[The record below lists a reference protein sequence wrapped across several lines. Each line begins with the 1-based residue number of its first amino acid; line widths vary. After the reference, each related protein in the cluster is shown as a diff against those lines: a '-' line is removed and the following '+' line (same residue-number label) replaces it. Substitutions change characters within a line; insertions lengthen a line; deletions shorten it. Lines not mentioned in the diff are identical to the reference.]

1 MAGRTNLDK
10 LRERFLARQTQK
22 DNADLRWW
30 KPEIGKKYKLRI
42 LPPPDGG
49 ELWFKEYGVHYK
61 VYPDADNPTETCP
74 RLTKGSACPI
84 CEFVRGL
91 WRTGTDEDKSLARDI
106 GAKKRYVSNVV
117 IIGSDDVKT
126 PRLWAYGPMI
136 WDQIM
141 AFVNTDDGIIPLD
154 DPATGHNIILTVTEK
169 KTGTQTFPN
178 YVVSPEIK
186 QTAVPDQ
193 GCLAKIHDF
202 EDIIDSKLRPY
213 EAIRAQLEGK
223 AEPSQTEE
231 APVDTPTETDTP
243 SIGTPETPA
252 EGEQTID
259 DTPKGATDGS
269 AQKDE
274 AKKPEA
280 ASTGGGQNLV
290 NKARAALAKR
300 KAK

>member
-1 MAGRTNLDK
+1 M
-10 LRERFLARQTQK
+10 
-22 DNADLRWW
+22 
-30 KPEIGKKYKLRI
+30 
-42 LPPPDGG
+42 
-49 ELWFKEYGVHYK
+49 
-61 VYPDADNPTETCP
+61 
-74 RLTKGSACPI
+74 TKGSACPI

-106 GAKKRYVSNVV
+106 GAKKRYVSNVIV
-117 IIGSDDVKT
+117 LGGDDLKT

-154 DPATGHNIILTVTEK
+154 DPATGHSIILTVTEK

-186 QTAVPDQ
+186 QTPVPDQ

-213 EAIRAQLEGK
+213 DAIRAQLEGK
-223 AEPSQTEE
+223 AEPSQTDE
-231 APVDTPTETDTP
+231 APVDTPTET
-243 SIGTPETPA
+243 ETGPPPGDA
-252 EGEQTID
+252 SEIPVEGEPTID
-259 DTPKGATDGS
+259 DTPKGADDGG
-269 AQKDE
+269 AKKDE

-280 ASTGGGQNLV
+280 ASTGQNLV